1 MKNRVFIVGVGTTK
15 FEKPLTKN
23 WEYYEIGREA
33 GEIAL
38 NDARLKFDEIKAAV
52 CSYCYGEPT
61 CGQRAVY
68 ELGMTGIPIFNC
80 NNNCSSGSSALM
92 LASSLIKSNEFD
104 CVLALGFEKME
115 RVLSNVYTDRP
126 LPSQKQFDRI
136 YALGANGELIATHLN
151 YFTSEVI
158 KMFALAAREFEGK
171 NENAREAFFKVAYK
185 NHKHGSQNKNAMV
198 QRKFTLEEIKSKKML
213 FEPINSVVSA
223 PTSDGGAAV
232 ILCSY
237 EYVLKHGLEGNAVE
251 VLSQSMQTDQ
261 SKTFD
266 GNFSDVCG
274 LYLAKKGILEVFRE
288 TKMNIKEVDVLE
300 VHDCFSPAELMLYE
314 KLGLCEE
321 GKAVELINTLEWVK
335 NENGG
340 EVGLIGDQKKWCVN
354 PSGGL
359 ESKGHPIGASGISQ
373 CVELCLQLRNEARER
388 QVPGNPKVGLQHNYG
403 IGSSCVLSLY
413 KKFILKNEDSI
424 KCKI

>member
-1 MKNRVFIVGVGTTK
+1 MIV

-115 RVLSNVYTDRP
+115 
-126 LPSQKQFDRI
+126 
-136 YALGANGELIATHLN
+136 
-151 YFTSEVI
+151 
-158 KMFALAAREFEGK
+158 
-171 NENAREAFFKVAYK
+171 
-185 NHKHGSQNKNAMV
+185 
-198 QRKFTLEEIKSKKML
+198 
-213 FEPINSVVSA
+213 INSVVSA

-274 LYLAKKGILEVFRE
+274 LYLAEKGILEKLIR
-288 TKMNIKEVDVLE
+288 VDVLE